1 MTVAP
6 VSNGTPDDSGYFLAD
21 IAQPFGGALLYPG
34 GTVTVSARIDSGNGS
49 NGFTVNFYNSGGIGI
64 LSATFGTSQFS
75 TSGFTSVTAPLNL
88 YQGATSAVTQ
98 LNYFGIAGAGTNNAF
113 RFSFDQIS
121 VDAIPEPS
129 TYVLIAMG
137 LGLVGLAIRRRAQRF

>member
-1 MTVAP
+1 M
-6 VSNGTPDDSGYFLAD
+6 
-21 IAQPFGGALLYPG
+21 
-34 GTVTVSARIDSGNGS
+34 
-49 NGFTVNFYNSGGIGI
+49 NFYNSGGIGI